1 MPASRDAPTRYR
13 AKAAELRREAATA
26 KTLSARAELTELAEQ
41 YERMAHAAELRK
53 SGRRPPPD

>member
-1 MPASRDAPTRYR
+1 MPVSRDTATRYR

-26 KTLSARAELTELAEQ
+26 KTLSARAELAEQ

-53 SGRRPPPD
+53 SGRRLAPE